1 VIKNLREFAIIGVA
15 LISVSSLLLA
25 EDSNITN
32 TTTSTSTVTSNN
44 TNNNTNNNTVNSTS
58 SATNTNNNTNIN
70 NTTISQTTNATN
82 TNNNTNTTTSTSN
95 VTSNITQTQDVTNN
109 STIAST
115 SVGTNTN
122 VNTNNNTNSSNNVNA
137 NTSTSTSS
145 VSTESINQN
154 TNQNT
159 NVNTN
164 QNNSNSV
171 SRNDSTQK
179 VTQRVKSPPP
189 SAIAPS
195 IMSYSQDLCT
205 TGASSAVQTQF
216 FGISTGRS
224 VRDENCETLKL
235 SKGLY
240 DMGMKVAAVALL
252 CGESTGKV
260 HRAMKMAGTP
270 CPYNGLIGTEAQAAW
285 DENQEDRPD
294 WNQIK
299 KKQSSQEFKAYT
311 KPKFCKK
318 YPTHKICTNS

>member
-1 VIKNLREFAIIGVA
+1 MIKNLREFAIIGVA

-44 TNNNTNNNTVNSTS
+44 TNNNTNNNTITSTS
-58 SATNTNNNTNIN
+58 VATNNNN
-70 NTTISQTTNATN
+70 NVNTSTITTNA
-82 TNNNTNTTTSTSN
+82 TNNNTNTTTSTSD
-95 VTSNITQTQDVTNN
+95 VTSNITQTQNVTNN
-109 STIAST
+109 NTSAITST
-115 SVGTNTN
+115 STASNTNLNTNNSSN
-122 VNTNNNTNSSNNVNA
+122 VNTNTSN
-137 NTSTSTSS
+137 STSS
-145 VSTESINQN
+145 VSTESVNQN

-159 NVNTN
+159 NLNTN
-164 QNNSNSV
+164 NNNNTSV

-179 VTQRVKSPPP
+179 VTQRIKTAPP

-216 FGISTGRS
+216 FGVSTGRS

-294 WNQIK
+294 WDQVK
-299 KKQSSQEFKAYT
+299 KEQASHEFKAYT
-311 KPKFCKK
+311 KSKFCKK